1 MANVGFT
8 GVPPPQLAPSMVYD
22 APGAWSTTGEGTADG
37 GSVARNNEPTFPE
50 GASAT
55 RAVDENTA
63 ADVAFGDPV
72 AATDD
77 DSGDTLSY
85 SLAGTDAASF
95 AIVEWSGQLK
105 TKSPLNHEAKASYSV
120 EVRADDGFVVASIAV
135 TINVN
140 DVNESPF
147 FPDGAPSL
155 DVNENTEANLAFGD
169 PVTATDPDSGATLT
183 YSLSG
188 ADAASFAI
196 VESSGQLKTKGPLNY
211 EGPQN
216 VYEVVVTASDGSLTD
231 STDVSIAVNDVDE
244 PPGTP
249 DAPVVE
255 PDDEDEQ
262 TSLDVTWTE
271 PSNTGPS
278 ITDYDVQY
286 REAGSEDD
294 FTDASYDGVG
304 VSATITDLSPNTTYE
319 VQVRATNDEGTGSWS
334 MSGEGATGAGPNNEP
349 TFPEGASTTRAV
361 DENTGADVAFGDPVT
376 ATDDDGSDTLSYS
389 LSGKDAASFA
399 IVEWSGQLKTKAPLD
414 YETKATY
421 SVEVRADDGFV
432 VKSIAVTIDVNDVN
446 ESPFFP
452 EGALSLDVN
461 ENAEADVA
469 FGDPVTATDPD
480 NGATLTYSLSG
491 ADAASFGIVES
502 SGQLKTKGP
511 LNYEGPQNVYDV
523 IVTADD
529 GSLTDSVEVSIAV
542 NDLDEP
548 PGTPDA
554 PTVDAAAT
562 DGHTSLD
569 VTWTAPSNTGP
580 SITDYDVQY
589 RVVGSEDDFAD
600 ASYDGLAVSATIT
613 DLSPNTT
620 YEVQVRATNDEGMG
634 PWSMSGEGA
643 TGAGPNNEPTFPE
656 GASTTRTVNEN
667 TATDVAFGD
676 PVTATDDDGSDTL
689 SYSLSGKDAASFAI
703 VESSGQLETKAPLDY
718 ETKSSYSVTVTV
730 RDGTGGMASIAVT
743 VNVNDVNESPFF
755 PEGAPSLD
763 VHENTEADVAF
774 GDPVTA
780 TDPDSGA
787 ALTYSLSGAD
797 AASFTIVESSGQLKA
812 KNPLDYETQNV
823 YEVTVT
829 ASDGSL
835 TDSTDVSIA
844 VNDLDEPPGTPDAPT
859 VDAAATDGHMSLGIA
874 WTAPSNTGPA
884 ITDYDVQY
892 REAGSEADF
901 ADASHDGV
909 AIQATIVELGP
920 NTTYEV
926 QVRATNDE
934 GMGSWSMSGEG
945 TTDSVNTPP
954 TFPEGASAT
963 RAVDENT
970 AADVAFGDRVT
981 ATDDDSGDTL
991 SYSLAGTDAASFAI
1005 VEWSGQLKTKAP
1017 LDYETK
1023 ATYSVEVRADD
1034 GFVVASIAVT
1044 INVNDVNE
1052 SPFFPDGAPSLDVN
1066 ENTEANLAFGDPVTA
1081 TDPDSGAALTYS
1093 LSGADAASF
1102 GIVESSGQLKTK
1114 GPLNYEG
1121 PQNVY
1126 EVVLTASDG
1135 SLTDSADVSIAV
1147 NDVDEPPGTPDAP
1160 TVDAAATDG
1169 HMSLG
1174 ITWTAPS
1181 NTGPA
1186 ITDYDVQYR
1195 EAGSEDDFT
1204 DASYDGVGVSATI
1217 TDLSPNTTYEVQV
1230 RATNDEGTGSWS
1242 MSGEGTT
1249 DSVNTPPT
1257 FPEGDSTTRTV
1268 NENTGA
1274 DVAFGGPVTATD
1286 DDSGD
1291 TLSYSLAG
1299 ADAPSFAIVESSGQL
1314 KTKASLDYET
1324 KSSYSVEVRADDG
1337 FVVKSIAV
1345 TIAVNDVN
1353 EPPVFP
1359 EGAPSL
1365 DVNEN
1370 TEADVAFGNPV
1381 TATDPD
1387 SGAALTYSLSGAD
1400 AASFA
1405 IVESSGQLKTKGP
1418 LNYEGPQNVYD
1429 VIVTADDG
1437 SLTASVEVSIAV
1449 NDVDEP
1455 PGTPDAPTVE
1465 AAATDGHM
1473 SLDVTWTEPSN
1484 TGPSITDYDV
1494 QYREA
1499 GSEDD
1504 FTDASFSGIA
1514 TQTAI
1519 TELSPGVTYEVQ
1531 VRATNDEGMGSWSMS
1546 GEGATDSVNTPPT
1559 FPEGDSTT
1567 RAVDEN
1573 TAADV
1578 AFGDPVAATDDDS
1591 GDTLS
1596 YSLAGADAPSFAI
1609 VESSGQLKTKAS
1621 LDYEAK
1627 ASYSVEVRAD
1637 DGFVV
1642 ASIAVTVNVND
1653 VNEAPVFPDGDTAN
1667 RAVDENTGADVAF
1680 GDLVTATD
1688 DDSGDTLSYSL
1699 SGTDA
1704 ASFGIV
1710 ESSGQLKTKASLDYE
1725 TKSSYSV
1732 EVRADDGFVVKSIAV
1747 TIAVNDVNEPP
1758 VFPEGAPSLDV
1769 NENAEADV
1777 AFGDPVTAT
1786 DPDSGAALT
1795 YSLSGAD
1802 AASFAIVESSGQ
1814 LKTKGPLNYEGPQNV
1829 YDVIVT
1835 ADDGS
1840 LTASVEVSIAV
1851 NDVDEPPGTPDAPT
1865 VEAAATDGHMSLD
1878 VTWTEPSN
1886 TGPSITDYD
1895 VQYREAGS
1903 EDDFTDASFSGIATQ
1918 TAITELSPGVTYKVQ
1933 VRATN
1938 DEGMGSWSMSG
1949 EGATDSVNTPPTFPE
1964 GDSTTRAV
1972 DENTAADVAFGDPV
1986 AATDDD
1992 SGDTLSYSLAG
2003 ADAPSFAIVE
2013 SSGQLETKAPL
2024 DYEAKSSYL
2033 VEVRADDGFVVAS
2046 IAVTIDVNDV
2056 NEAPVF
2062 PDGAPSLD
2070 VDENTEVGFAFGD
2083 PVTAT
2088 DPDNGAALTYSL
2100 SGADAASFG
2109 IVESS
2114 GQLKTKGSLN
2124 YEGSQNVYEVIVT
2137 ADDGSLT
2144 DSVEVSIAVNDVD
2157 EPPGAPDAP
2166 TVEAAA
2172 TEGHTS
2178 LDVTWTAPSN
2188 TGPSI
2193 TDYDVQY
2200 REAGSEDDF
2209 ADASYDGLTV
2219 SATITDFSPNTTYE
2233 VQVRATN
2240 DEGMG
2245 SWSMSGEGTTGSANT
2260 APTFPE
2266 GASTTRTV
2274 NENTATDVAF
2284 GDPVAATDDD
2294 NGDTLSYSLA
2304 GTDAASF
2311 AIVESSGQLETKAP
2325 LDYET
2330 KSSYS
2335 VTVTVRDGS
2344 GGMASIAVTV
2354 NVNDVDEPPGAP
2366 DAPTVEA
2373 AATDGHAALD
2383 VTWAAPSNTGPSITD
2398 YDVQYRE
2405 AGSEDD
2411 FADAS
2416 YDGLGVSATITDLSP
2431 NMTYEVQVRATND
2444 EGMGLWSMS
2453 GEGTTSAAPNNA
2465 PVFTEGATANRAVD
2479 ENTGADVAFGDP
2491 VTATDD
2497 DSSDMLS
2504 YSLAGTDASSFGIV
2518 ESSGQLETKAP
2529 LDYETKSRYSVT
2541 VTVRD
2546 GSGGMAS
2553 IAVTVN
2559 VNDLDEPPGTP
2570 DAPTV
2575 DAAATDGHAA
2585 LDVTWTAPSNTGPA
2599 IKDYDVQYRVV
2610 GTEDDFT
2617 DASHDGVAIQ
2627 TTIVEL
2633 SPNTTYEVQ
2642 VRAKNNEGIG
2652 LWSTSGEGITS
2663 SAPNSPPV
2671 FTEGAAAVRTVGEN
2685 TETGQPI
2692 GNPVAATDTDGGDTL
2707 RYSLSGADAASF
2719 DIVEWSGQLRTKA
2732 PLNYEAKDEYS
2743 VTVSVDDGFVTPDT
2757 TPSIDVKIDVNE
2769 VNEPPA
2775 FLEGSPSLAVNENTP
2790 ADVAFGDPVK
2800 ATDPDD
2806 GDTLTYTLG
2815 GRDSDSFDIDSK
2827 TGQLKTKAALDYEER
2842 TDADENSEPYIV
2854 TVTASDGVLSAS
2866 VGVSIAVTDLTEPP
2880 DTPEPPAVAAAASG
2894 GHVVL
2899 EATWTAP
2906 SNAGPPI
2913 TGYDVQY
2920 GVQDSGGWSLIPSG
2934 DDDIR
2939 GLSANI
2945 ANLTPD
2951 TAYEVQV
2958 RARNDEG
2965 VSEWSESGT
2974 ERTSPPPNNPPV
2986 FEESAGAMRM
2996 VAEDALE
3003 AVSVGAP
3010 VTAEDA
3016 DGDTL
3021 TYSLSGADSASF
3033 AIIESSGQLKTKAP
3047 LDYEAKDSYSV
3058 TVTVRDG
3065 NGGVS
3070 SVNVTISI
3078 NDVDEPPGAPDAP
3091 TVEAAATDAD
3101 TALDVT
3107 WMAPPN
3113 IGPAITGYDVQ
3124 YRMAGSGGDFSDA
3137 SYDGVGFSAT
3147 VTGLS
3152 PNTIYEVQVR
3162 ARNDEGYGDWSD
3174 VGEGR
3179 TSSGSRIAI
3188 PGSNGAPEGNGAP
3201 AFEES
3206 PSATRAVDENTA
3218 AGQLVGRP
3226 VAAVDRDRD
3235 TLVYLFDG
3243 KDEASFDLDTSTGQI
3258 RTVAPLDYETR
3269 PAYEVIVEVRDGNGG
3284 EDSIAVAIGVRDV
3297 NEPPIFEDG
3306 ERATRRV
3313 IENSPADV
3321 AVGAPVTA
3329 ADPDEGDTLSYTL
3342 WDTCGERGPSGWLV
3356 QEMFDVNSSTGGLT
3370 TRAPLDDETRASYFD
3385 YEERDSYQ
3393 AAVHVRDFGGAEAC
3407 IEVTI
3412 EVADAPEPPGAPSTP
3427 AIHPAL
3433 DDGHLGLHIGWDSL
3447 PASVRPA
3454 VIGYEV
3460 QYRRLGNAV
3469 FSGPLAVDHI
3479 SVTITMLEPDTH
3491 YEAQVRAVN
3500 ADGKGPWSHSGV
3512 GRTERGPNRAPSFE
3526 EGSSTVRD
3534 VDENTP
3540 PRESIGASVVAVDA
3554 NPRDRLRYWLSGAD
3568 ADAFAIVASSGRI
3581 RTKEPLDYE
3590 MKDRYSVRVN
3600 VEDGKGGEDSIRVS
3614 ISVNDV
3620 DEPPG
3625 APDAP
3630 VVETA
3635 DDDGQTKLML
3645 TWTLPLN
3652 TGPPITDYDVQYRL
3666 VGSGG
3671 FTDASYQGV
3680 GLSAIVAGLSP
3691 GSAYEAQVRATNDE
3705 GTGEWSAAGEGS
3717 TALPLNSSPSF
3728 KEGVSA
3734 VRAVD
3739 ENTAAGQPIGAP
3751 VAAADPDSGDV
3762 LTYSLTGP
3770 DVFAFAIEAA
3780 TAQVVTKEPIDH
3792 ESKASYSVIV
3802 VADDGNGGAASIAVA
3817 IGIADVNEP
3826 PVAVEDSAITDEDT
3840 AIAVPVLEN
3849 DSDEDAGASLSITS
3863 ASQPRSGGV
3872 IVGAG
3877 GGVITYTP
3885 NTNFYGEDSF
3895 TYAISDGALIA
3906 TGSVNVIVAPVN
3918 DAPVAVGRIPP
3929 QRAEVGG
3936 DALGLELS
3944 EFFSDPDDDALAYA
3958 AGPSTAIV
3966 AAAIDGSS
3974 LTVTPLQ
3981 AGETTIVVT
3990 ASDPNGASTQEAFQL
4005 IVVGPPPGGD
4015 ASQIVELVVPDE
4027 PSSVTSGEEDQ
4038 TATSSAHSEAAAPAG
4053 ENCAMEAPQGAL
4065 LPCVSVE
4072 LLDLEA
4078 NRLDIGLDLPE
4089 PTPTPTGVSS
4099 PTLTNVPSPTL
4110 TNVPSPTL
4118 APPPPTV
4125 APPQTPRADG
4135 GGVSAGLAVL
4145 IVLTVTAVAGVGMSL
4160 GWPKTKAPLDNEEP
4174 QNEE

>member
-1 MANVGFT
+1 M
-8 GVPPPQLAPSMVYD
+8 
-22 APGAWSTTGEGTADG
+22 
-37 GSVARNNEPTFPE
+37 
-50 GASAT
+50 
-55 RAVDENTA
+55 
-63 ADVAFGDPV
+63 
-72 AATDD
+72 
-77 DSGDTLSY
+77 LSY
-85 SLAGTDAASF
+85 SLSGTDAASF
-95 AIVEWSGQLK
+95 GIVESSGQLK
-105 TKSPLNHEAKASYSV
+105 TKAPLDYETKSSYSV

-135 TINVN
+135 TINVK

-155 DVNENTEANLAFGD
+155 DVNENAEADVAFGD

-211 EGPQN
+211 EGTQN
-216 VYEVVVTASDGSLTD
+216 VYEVTVTASDGSLTD
-231 STDVSIAVNDVDE
+231 SVEVGIAVNDLDE
-244 PPGTP
+244 PPGAP
-249 DAPVVE
+249 DAPTVE
-255 PDDEDEQ
+255 AAATDGHM
-262 TSLDVTWTE
+262 SLDITWTA

-334 MSGEGATGAGPNNEP
+334 MSGEGATDSVNTPP
-349 TFPEGASTTRAV
+349 TFPEGT
-361 DENTGADVAFGDPVT
+361 
-376 ATDDDGSDTLSYS
+376 
-389 LSGKDAASFA
+389 
-399 IVEWSGQLKTKAPLD
+399 
-414 YETKATY
+414 
-421 SVEVRADDGFV
+421 
-432 VKSIAVTIDVNDVN
+432 
-446 ESPFFP
+446 
-452 EGALSLDVN
+452 
-461 ENAEADVA
+461 
-469 FGDPVTATDPD
+469 
-480 NGATLTYSLSG
+480 
-491 ADAASFGIVES
+491 
-502 SGQLKTKGP
+502 
-511 LNYEGPQNVYDV
+511 
-523 IVTADD
+523 
-529 GSLTDSVEVSIAV
+529 
-542 NDLDEP
+542 
-548 PGTPDA
+548 
-554 PTVDAAAT
+554 
-562 DGHTSLD
+562 
-569 VTWTAPSNTGP
+569 
-580 SITDYDVQY
+580 
-589 RVVGSEDDFAD
+589 
-600 ASYDGLAVSATIT
+600 
-613 DLSPNTT
+613 
-620 YEVQVRATNDEGMG
+620 
-634 PWSMSGEGA
+634 
-643 TGAGPNNEPTFPE
+643 
-656 GASTTRTVNEN
+656 STTRTVNEN

-676 PVTATDDDGSDTL
+676 P
-689 SYSLSGKDAASFAI
+689 
-703 VESSGQLETKAPLDY
+703 
-718 ETKSSYSVTVTV
+718 
-730 RDGTGGMASIAVT
+730 
-743 VNVNDVNESPFF
+743 
-755 PEGAPSLD
+755 
-763 VHENTEADVAF
+763 
-774 GDPVTA
+774 
-780 TDPDSGA
+780 
-787 ALTYSLSGAD
+787 
-797 AASFTIVESSGQLKA
+797 
-812 KNPLDYETQNV
+812 
-823 YEVTVT
+823 
-829 ASDGSL
+829 
-835 TDSTDVSIA
+835 
-844 VNDLDEPPGTPDAPT
+844 
-859 VDAAATDGHMSLGIA
+859 
-874 WTAPSNTGPA
+874 
-884 ITDYDVQY
+884 
-892 REAGSEADF
+892 
-901 ADASHDGV
+901 
-909 AIQATIVELGP
+909 
-920 NTTYEV
+920 
-926 QVRATNDE
+926 
-934 GMGSWSMSGEG
+934 
-945 TTDSVNTPP
+945 
-954 TFPEGASAT
+954 
-963 RAVDENT
+963 
-970 AADVAFGDRVT
+970 VT

-1005 VEWSGQLKTKAP
+1005 VE
-1017 LDYETK
+1017 
-1023 ATYSVEVRADD
+1023 
-1034 GFVVASIAVT
+1034 
-1044 INVNDVNE
+1044 
-1052 SPFFPDGAPSLDVN
+1052 
-1066 ENTEANLAFGDPVTA
+1066 
-1081 TDPDSGAALTYS
+1081 
-1093 LSGADAASF
+1093 
-1102 GIVESSGQLKTK
+1102 SSGQLK
-1114 GPLNYEG
+1114 
-1121 PQNVY
+1121 
-1126 EVVLTASDG
+1126 
-1135 SLTDSADVSIAV
+1135 
-1147 NDVDEPPGTPDAP
+1147 
-1160 TVDAAATDG
+1160 
-1169 HMSLG
+1169 
-1174 ITWTAPS
+1174 
-1181 NTGPA
+1181 
-1186 ITDYDVQYR
+1186 
-1195 EAGSEDDFT
+1195 
-1204 DASYDGVGVSATI
+1204 
-1217 TDLSPNTTYEVQV
+1217 
-1230 RATNDEGTGSWS
+1230 
-1242 MSGEGTT
+1242 
-1249 DSVNTPPT
+1249 
-1257 FPEGDSTTRTV
+1257 
-1268 NENTGA
+1268 
-1274 DVAFGGPVTATD
+1274 
-1286 DDSGD
+1286 
-1291 TLSYSLAG
+1291 
-1299 ADAPSFAIVESSGQL
+1299 
-1314 KTKASLDYET
+1314 
-1324 KSSYSVEVRADDG
+1324 
-1337 FVVKSIAV
+1337 
-1345 TIAVNDVN
+1345 
-1353 EPPVFP
+1353 
-1359 EGAPSL
+1359 
-1365 DVNEN
+1365 
-1370 TEADVAFGNPV
+1370 
-1381 TATDPD
+1381 
-1387 SGAALTYSLSGAD
+1387 
-1400 AASFA
+1400 
-1405 IVESSGQLKTKGP
+1405 
-1418 LNYEGPQNVYD
+1418 
-1429 VIVTADDG
+1429 
-1437 SLTASVEVSIAV
+1437 
-1449 NDVDEP
+1449 
-1455 PGTPDAPTVE
+1455 
-1465 AAATDGHM
+1465 
-1473 SLDVTWTEPSN
+1473 
-1484 TGPSITDYDV
+1484 
-1494 QYREA
+1494 
-1499 GSEDD
+1499 
-1504 FTDASFSGIA
+1504 
-1514 TQTAI
+1514 
-1519 TELSPGVTYEVQ
+1519 
-1531 VRATNDEGMGSWSMS
+1531 
-1546 GEGATDSVNTPPT
+1546 
-1559 FPEGDSTT
+1559 
-1567 RAVDEN
+1567 
-1573 TAADV
+1573 
-1578 AFGDPVAATDDDS
+1578 
-1591 GDTLS
+1591 
-1596 YSLAGADAPSFAI
+1596 
-1609 VESSGQLKTKAS
+1609 
-1621 LDYEAK
+1621 
-1627 ASYSVEVRAD
+1627 
-1637 DGFVV
+1637 
-1642 ASIAVTVNVND
+1642 
-1653 VNEAPVFPDGDTAN
+1653 
-1667 RAVDENTGADVAF
+1667 
-1680 GDLVTATD
+1680 
-1688 DDSGDTLSYSL
+1688 
-1699 SGTDA
+1699 
-1704 ASFGIV
+1704 
-1710 ESSGQLKTKASLDYE
+1710 
-1725 TKSSYSV
+1725 
-1732 EVRADDGFVVKSIAV
+1732 
-1747 TIAVNDVNEPP
+1747 
-1758 VFPEGAPSLDV
+1758 
-1769 NENAEADV
+1769 
-1777 AFGDPVTAT
+1777 
-1786 DPDSGAALT
+1786 
-1795 YSLSGAD
+1795 
-1802 AASFAIVESSGQ
+1802 
-1814 LKTKGPLNYEGPQNV
+1814 
-1829 YDVIVT
+1829 
-1835 ADDGS
+1835 
-1840 LTASVEVSIAV
+1840 
-1851 NDVDEPPGTPDAPT
+1851 
-1865 VEAAATDGHMSLD
+1865 
-1878 VTWTEPSN
+1878 
-1886 TGPSITDYD
+1886 
-1895 VQYREAGS
+1895 
-1903 EDDFTDASFSGIATQ
+1903 
-1918 TAITELSPGVTYKVQ
+1918 
-1933 VRATN
+1933 
-1938 DEGMGSWSMSG
+1938 
-1949 EGATDSVNTPPTFPE
+1949 
-1964 GDSTTRAV
+1964 
-1972 DENTAADVAFGDPV
+1972 
-1986 AATDDD
+1986 
-1992 SGDTLSYSLAG
+1992 
-2003 ADAPSFAIVE
+2003 
-2013 SSGQLETKAPL
+2013 
-2024 DYEAKSSYL
+2024 
-2033 VEVRADDGFVVAS
+2033 
-2046 IAVTIDVNDV
+2046 
-2056 NEAPVF
+2056 
-2062 PDGAPSLD
+2062 
-2070 VDENTEVGFAFGD
+2070 
-2083 PVTAT
+2083 
-2088 DPDNGAALTYSL
+2088 
-2100 SGADAASFG
+2100 
-2109 IVESS
+2109 
-2114 GQLKTKGSLN
+2114 
-2124 YEGSQNVYEVIVT
+2124 
-2137 ADDGSLT
+2137 
-2144 DSVEVSIAVNDVD
+2144 
-2157 EPPGAPDAP
+2157 
-2166 TVEAAA
+2166 
-2172 TEGHTS
+2172 
-2178 LDVTWTAPSN
+2178 
-2188 TGPSI
+2188 
-2193 TDYDVQY
+2193 
-2200 REAGSEDDF
+2200 
-2209 ADASYDGLTV
+2209 
-2219 SATITDFSPNTTYE
+2219 
-2233 VQVRATN
+2233 
-2240 DEGMG
+2240 
-2245 SWSMSGEGTTGSANT
+2245 
-2260 APTFPE
+2260 
-2266 GASTTRTV
+2266 
-2274 NENTATDVAF
+2274 
-2284 GDPVAATDDD
+2284 
-2294 NGDTLSYSLA
+2294 
-2304 GTDAASF
+2304 
-2311 AIVESSGQLETKAP
+2311 TKAP

-2757 TPSIDVKIDVNE
+2757 TPSIDVKIDVND

-2854 TVTASDGVLSAS
+2854 TVTVGDGVLSAS

-2880 DTPEPPAVAAAASG
+2880 DTPEPSAVAAAASG

-3526 EGSSTVRD
+3526 EGSSAVRD

-3540 PRESIGASVVAVDA
+3540 PRESIGASVVAVDP

-3590 MKDRYSVRVN
+3590 VKDRYSVRVN
-3600 VEDGKGGEDSIRVS
+3600 VEDGKGGEDSIRVW
-3614 ISVNDV
+3614 ISLNDV
-3620 DEPPG
+3620 NEPPG

-3630 VVETA
+3630 TVETA

-3666 VGSGG
+3666 GGSRG
-3671 FTDASYQGV
+3671 FTDAPYEGV

-3717 TALPLNSSPSF
+3717 TALPLNNSPSF

-3734 VRAVD
+3734 ARAVD
-3739 ENTAAGQPIGAP
+3739 ENTVAGQPIGAP

-3762 LTYSLTGP
+3762 LSYSLTGS

-3826 PVAVEDSAITDEDT
+3826 PVAVGDSAITDEDT

-3863 ASQPRSGGV
+3863 ASQPRSGNV

-3877 GGVITYTP
+3877 GDGGAITYTP

-3895 TYAISDGALIA
+3895 TYAVSDGALIA
-3906 TGSVNVIVAPVN
+3906 MGSVNVIVAPVN

-3944 EFFSDPDDDALAYA
+3944 DFFSDPDDDGLAYA

-3966 AAAIDGSS
+3966 AAVIDGSS
-3974 LTVTPLQ
+3974 LTITPLQ

-3990 ASDPNGASTQEAFQL
+3990 ASDPNGASTQEAFEL
-4005 IVVGPPPGGD
+4005 IVVGPAPGGD
-4015 ASQIVELVVPDE
+4015 ASQTVELVVPDE

-4038 TATSSAHSEAAAPAG
+4038 AATSAHSEAAGPVG
-4053 ENCAMEAPQGAL
+4053 ENCVMEAPQGAL
-4065 LPCVSVE
+4065 LPCVSVAS
-4072 LLDLEA
+4072 LDLEA
-4078 NRLDIGLDLPE
+4078 NRLDIDLDLPE

-4099 PTLTNVPSPTL
+4099 PTPSNASST
-4110 TNVPSPTL
+4110 
-4118 APPPPTV
+4118 APPTPTV
-4125 APPQTPRADG
+4125 ASPHTPRADG
-4135 GGVSAGLAVL
+4135 GEVSRGLVVL
-4145 IVLTVTAVAGVGMSL
+4145 IVVTVAAIVGVGMSL
-4160 GWPKTKAPLDNEEP
+4160 GRPKTKAPLDNEEP